1 MMLRT
6 TPLTSETVDT
16 PRDEDINA
24 LLQFS
29 GAPAFAQPRSFYT
42 SHPYQRPLR
51 PQDVTPALLDVPISS
66 DNLATP
72 EHLLAQR
79 LLLNIYEQDLV
90 FLPKPP
96 HRLDMKAFKGFYDPA
111 HMALGKQLRP
121 LLEAH
126 TYGWLKDD
134 VHINGSW
141 CEESFIAHTD
151 KVLEDIGRSPSRLHE
166 VLTGSRDPQRAARFF
181 LIQCAGDFLSEASA
195 MARNVLGNA
204 GPHTSELFKILID
217 EYGYGIDKKKH
228 SSLFEALLDQ
238 AGLNSQVHHYWQ
250 FYTASSLSLTNY
262 FHYVS
267 ANHGEFFRYIGA
279 MYYTEASLA
288 LTTGHQSRALRDI
301 FGDTVS
307 TEYFDEHQHI
317 DVHHG
322 RMALERLI
330 IPMIRQYGKQVIP
343 DLIRG
348 FEEFRLLQDQADEE
362 LYAHI
367 KWHDEL
373 DACRAR
379 AAMLHGSKPADG
391 RFTEPQ
397 GEVSVLHSHANNELF
412 WVESGELEFVATPQ
426 LSFKLSAGEG
436 VIIPKGMLHGTQIT
450 SASCTYTVTAI

>member
-1 MMLRT
+1 MLGT
-6 TPLTSETVDT
+6 TQSSSQIVDT
-16 PRDEDINA
+16 LRDDEIQA

-29 GAPAFAQPRSFYT
+29 SAPAFGQPRSFYT
-42 SHPYQRPLR
+42 THPYQRPSR
-51 PQDVTPALLDVPISS
+51 PQDIDPAQ
-66 DNLATP
+66 LATPLASDGLASP

-96 HRLDMKAFKGFYDPA
+96 QRLDMKAFKGFYDPA
-111 HMALGKQLRP
+111 NMALGKQVRP
-121 LLEAH
+121 LLEH
-126 TYGWLKDD
+126 YTYGWLKNE
-134 VHINGSW
+134 VHINGPW

-151 KVLEDIGRSPSRLHE
+151 KVLEDVGQGPSRLHE

-228 SSLFEALLDQ
+228 SSIFETLLDQ
-238 AGLNSQVHHYWQ
+238 AGLSSQVHHYWQ

-288 LTTGHQSRALRDI
+288 LTTGHQSRALKDI
-301 FGDTVS
+301 FGDSVS

-330 IPMIRQYGKQVIP
+330 IPLIRQYGPQVIP

-348 FEEFRLLQDQADEE
+348 FEEFRLLQDLADEE

-379 AAMLHGSKPADG
+379 ASMLHGSKPADA
-391 RFTEPQ
+391 RFTEPL
-397 GEVSVLHSHANNELF
+397 GEVSVLHCHANTELF
-412 WVESGELEFVATPQ
+412 WVESGELDFVVSPQ
-426 LSFKLSAGEG
+426 LALKLGAGEG
-436 VIIPKGMLHGTQIT
+436 VIIPKGMLHGTHVT
-450 SASCTYTVTAI
+450 SPSCTYTVTAL